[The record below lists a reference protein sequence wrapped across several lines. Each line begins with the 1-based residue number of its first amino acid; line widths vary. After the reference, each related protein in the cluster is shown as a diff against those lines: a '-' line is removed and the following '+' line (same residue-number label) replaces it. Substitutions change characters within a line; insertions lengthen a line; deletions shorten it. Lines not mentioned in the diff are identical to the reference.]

1 MRLIVILVTL
11 LIVSYMIY
19 QQIGPERAPRAPA
32 VETEP
37 AIQAPRIPQ
46 RVEDLRTFEPRMQQ
60 FMDESSQNRQRRLEE
75 AEH

>member
-1 MRLIVILVTL
+1 MRLIVILIAL
-11 LIVSYMIY
+11 LLVSYAIY
-19 QQIGPERAPRAPA
+19 QQIGPERPSRAPA
-32 VETEP
+32 VETDP

-60 FMDESSQNRQRRLEE
+60 FMDESAEKRQRRLEE